1 MAASL
6 SEIKTDSNW
15 GIEAPRIN
23 QNFQNIDVELE
34 KLKNTTDIR
43 IRWATSLSELQTMV
57 PNPYKGQFAYVGA
70 TLPAPIYKW
79 NGSSWVN
86 TGQTGGGG
94 SIDSST
100 TYSKAEIDKKLQAQ
114 NDSITEIDEKTQE
127 LESKINTIESNAV
140 FIDVDKQYPLDSGF
154 YSSDTARN
162 AIPVELRHKNLVIT
176 YRVAVT
182 EVVIEQFIGNDIAEW
197 LTSTNWNLISPK
209 VKHVP
214 ISASDYEALETKD
227 ENTLYYVF
235 EE

>member
-15 GIEAPRIN
+15 GTEAPRIN

-43 IRWATSLSELQTMV
+43 IRWATSLSELQAMV
-57 PNPYKGQFAYVGA
+57 PNPYKGQFAYVGS

-79 NGSSWVN
+79 NGSSWAN

-114 NDSITEIDEKTQE
+114 NDSITEIDKKTQE
-127 LESKINTIESNAV
+127 LESKINTVESNAV

-162 AIPVELRHKNLVIT
+162 AVPVELRHKNLVIT

-182 EVVIEQFIGNDIAEW
+182 EVIIEQFIGNDIAGW
-197 LTSTNWNLISPK
+197 LTSTNWNLISSK

-214 ISASDYEALETKD
+214 ISANDYEALETKD